1 MELCSVTLRNMECLC
16 VISRQETC
24 GSLPSTSY
32 TWEFVAC
39 GAMKVPTNVTSWGSN
54 VEAIRVL
61 ALFGSNSVR
70 PAGKQ
75 QPQHFGIGLHGIPVR
90 LAGAPGGL

>member
-1 MELCSVTLRNMECLC
+1 MRNQSAGDLWQLALHFLHLEILKNG
-16 VISRQETC
+16 V
-24 GSLPSTSY
+24 
-32 TWEFVAC
+32 VC

-61 ALFGSNSVR
+61 ALFGSNSVL

-90 LAGAPGGL
+90 LAGAPGGHRTLYCFMFQ